1 MATNNV
7 TINFNVVPK
16 TNSWPRFCCICKG
29 KLSWANEFPSCGEC
43 YRKVQTA
50 DASGGVGSAAGSA
63 GGIVARPSATPA
75 AAPAAAPAAVPAA
88 APAVAP
94 ADVHDDVAMVAC
106 PGVDV

>member
-16 TNSWPRFCCICKG
+16 TDSWPRLCCICKG

-63 GGIVARPSATPA
+63 GGIAAGPA
-75 AAPAAAPAAVPAA
+75 AAPAAAPADVHAA
-88 APAVAP
+88 APAA
-94 ADVHDDVAMVAC
+94 VHDDVAMVA
-106 PGVDV
+106 GHGIDM